1 MTERIEE
8 VRDKAA
14 KTREM
19 LDNDK
24 VFLDYGTYCKY
35 RGKILTAE

>member
-1 MTERIEE
+1 
-8 VRDKAA
+8 
-14 KTREM
+14 M